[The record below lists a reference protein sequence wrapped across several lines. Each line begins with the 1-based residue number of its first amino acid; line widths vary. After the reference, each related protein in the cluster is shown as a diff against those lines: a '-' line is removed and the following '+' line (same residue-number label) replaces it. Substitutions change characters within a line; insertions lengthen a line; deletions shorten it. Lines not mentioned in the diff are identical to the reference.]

1 MTGKRP
7 IAIALGLMLTL
18 AACGGDDE
26 PSGGGT
32 PTGGGQHTGST
43 GAVEV
48 KNLAYDPPTLNVTA
62 GTVVTWTNQ
71 DDFPHTVTSGDPS
84 GEPTGV
90 FDSPLESKGSSATF
104 QFKEAGTFPYYCK
117 VHPQMTATVVVA

>member
-7 IAIALGLMLTL
+7 IAIVLGLMLTL

-26 PSGGGT
+26 PSGGGGT
-32 PTGGGQHTGST
+32 PTGGGQGST
-43 GAVEV
+43 SAVEV
-48 KNLAYDPPTLNVTA
+48 RNLAFAPQTLNVTA

-71 DDFPHTVTSGDPS
+71 DEFPHTVTSGDPNDQ
-84 GEPTGV
+84 PTGI
-90 FDSPLESKGSSATF
+90 FDNPIETKGSSATF

-117 VHPQMTATVVVA
+117 VHPQMTATVVVS